1 MTTVKR
7 VLAAALCLF
16 AGSIALAQAQTAQI
30 VCHGDSLTWG
40 SNASSGTGAAT
51 GTSYPGVLAQT
62 LGPDWRVTNVG
73 TGGWTIDAMTN
84 EAPQRVDSLFD
95 PNLKQNVLIIF
106 GGTNDLGGH
115 HETAEEAYA
124 KLIEY
129 CASRK
134 AAHPWKILVVTPP
147 VAAYPNVY
155 PPDFD
160 SLMVRYGALIRKNW
174 HSFADGIIDIQ
185 ADPRLG
191 TPGAEHNPVYFSDH
205 DFTHL
210 TDAGYAI
217 IGNDAAVAV
226 LNLQHKRSRHL
237 FR

>member
-1 MTTVKR
+1 
-7 VLAAALCLF
+7 
-16 AGSIALAQAQTAQI
+16 
-30 VCHGDSLTWG
+30 
-40 SNASSGTGAAT
+40 
-51 GTSYPGVLAQT
+51 
-62 LGPDWRVTNVG
+62 
-73 TGGWTIDAMTN
+73 
-84 EAPQRVDSLFD
+84 
-95 PNLKQNVLIIF
+95 
-106 GGTNDLGGH
+106 
-115 HETAEEAYA
+115 
-124 KLIEY
+124 
-129 CASRK
+129 
-134 AAHPWKILVVTPP
+134 
-147 VAAYPNVY
+147 
-155 PPDFD
+155 
-160 SLMVRYGALIRKNW
+160 MVRYGALIRKNW